1 MLILVNPFPVAVY
14 TSIMNLKKE
23 ASEVFRDMF
32 GNFAPGNRPEAD
44 IRMRIRHAVIRKEKT
59 ETRRRTDIRVTSHD
73 CELLSFGFYSAYD
86 FFSPAVFFFAG
97 LAELNYRE
105 PSFTGCKMTF
115 LVVGKC
121 CYHNT
126 ICS

>member
-14 TSIMNLKKE
+14 ASIMNLKEE

-44 IRMRIRHAVIRKEKT
+44 SPLGIRNPVTRIEAT
-59 ETRRRTDIRVTSHD
+59 ETSTHTDIRATAHD

-86 FFSPAVFFFAG
+86 FFSPAVFFFAR

-126 ICS
+126 IYS